1 MRWGVETGEA
11 GLGEGG
17 KEVPCVVSQVSVSG
31 ACPAGC
37 WECRFRAQARMH
49 AEKKHTSGPL

>member
-17 KEVPCVVSQVSVSG
+17 KEVPCIIWLSQVSVSG
-31 ACPAGC
+31 ACPAGS
-37 WECRFRAQARMH
+37 WGLRAQARMPA
-49 AEKKHTSGPL
+49 AEK